1 MKFELG
7 QQAQI
12 KASSEQGEVIG
23 RAEYLNTE
31 NAYLLRYKSGDGR
44 AVEAWWSASALQHA

>member
-23 RAEYLNTE
+23 RAEYLSSE
-31 NAYLLRYKSGDGR
+31 SAYMLRYKSGDGR
-44 AVEAWWSASALQHA
+44 AVEAWWSESALQNA